1 MVPRFPALLHRTRLR
16 VLVAACVIEVAVG
29 YPDAVWRRVGHP
41 VSWMGRLIDGL
52 ETRLNDPV
60 RPARIRRARGIA
72 SLAVLLGVTGSV
84 ARLAARETARLP
96 LGCLLLPLLGST
108 LLATRSLHTHVAAV
122 GAAADLAGARAAL
135 GRIVGRD
142 TATLDAG
149 GVRRAAIE
157 SLAENFSD
165 GVVAPALFFAL
176 GGLRGA
182 ALYKAVNTADSMIG
196 HRTERLEAFGWA
208 AARLDDALNLPASR
222 LAALLLALASGR
234 PRAAWRAAW
243 RDAPVHRSPNAGWPE
258 AAMAEALGIRIGG
271 PRSYGGETMALA
283 WMGSGRAEVT
293 AADFQRALRLY
304 RRAAALGLLLL
315 VLASVGRD
323 RRWSEEG
330 QGLCPWTPL
339 RAVALRTRLFK

>member
-1 MVPRFPALLHRTRLR
+1 MVPRFPALLQRTRPR

-52 ETRLNDPV
+52 ETRLNDPA
-60 RPARIRRARGIA
+60 RPAWIRRARGVA

-84 ARLAARETARLP
+84 ARLATRETARLS
-96 LGCLLLPLLGST
+96 LGWLLLPLLGST

-122 GAAADLAGARAAL
+122 GAAADLAGAREAL

-142 TATLDAG
+142 TATLDAA

-176 GGLRGA
+176 GGLPGA

-196 HRTERLEAFGWA
+196 HRTARLEAYGWA

-234 PRAAWRAAW
+234 PRTAWRAAC
-243 RDAPVHRSPNAGWPE
+243 RDAPAHRSPNAGWPE

-271 PRSYGGETMALA
+271 SRSYGGETMALA
-283 WMGSGRAEVT
+283 WMGGGRAEVT
-293 AADFQRALRLY
+293 AADFRRALRLY
-304 RRAAALGLLLL
+304 RRAAALGLL
-315 VLASVGRD
+315 VLMLAGIARRRRSVV
-323 RRWSEEG
+323 RRPG
-330 QGLCPWTPL
+330 ALPL
-339 RAVALRTRLFK
+339 DPAKGSRP